1 MPGLH
6 LVYGAG
12 YNSEDPQQL
21 PQYSGAELMKAAME
35 GDAPAATQLLF
46 DVQALPSGQP
56 ARTASADK
64 NSIPYD
70 VLYLLPQSQIAFA
83 DSQDGTHHGSLE
95 FHTAAYDMYGR
106 LVGSMNETMNL
117 PLTPVQYRQFIKTPF
132 KFSQQL
138 NLPLGQISL
147 RVGILDTTSNKVG
160 TLEIPLFVSK
170 TSAKHGTTAPA
181 TIPTPCPPRC
191 ALVPP
196 PAP

>member
-1 MPGLH
+1 
-6 LVYGAG
+6 
-12 YNSEDPQQL
+12 
-21 PQYSGAELMKAAME
+21 
-35 GDAPAATQLLF
+35 
-46 DVQALPSGQP
+46 
-56 ARTASADK
+56 
-64 NSIPYD
+64 
-70 VLYLLPQSQIAFA
+70 
-83 DSQDGTHHGSLE
+83 
-95 FHTAAYDMYGR
+95 MYGR